1 MPAPSQL
8 GRISGPLLKAN
19 LVRDGVDLAFETDL
33 LYLKVTTPSDPTPR
47 IGINTA
53 APEYDLDVNGTT
65 RSTNFIVETQ
75 LDVAEF
81 TITENTI
88 SSSNNIVDFRAAS
101 GEAVVYNSKI
111 IVDDFQIVN
120 NVISTET
127 ANTPIIIAPNGVGN
141 IQLQSNTV
149 ITGDL
154 SVTGSISAT
163 GDITIGGNLIIGDE
177 STDSITINASIQS
190 DLIPA
195 EDNTFDLGSPAF
207 RWKDIH
213 VNNFYTS
220 ALNVPSLLIG
230 DITFSANTLTTA
242 GQDILIS
249 SSGTGKVV
257 IGNFI
262 FVGSTIT
269 NIVPNAISELTQAGE
284 GYLKIAGTN
293 GFVPPVGTE
302 AQRPTAYAV
311 VGMTRYNIQARAL
324 EIWDGNAWSSPAG
337 ALGAVSETQANDI
350 AASFALML
358 G

>member
-19 LVRDGVDLAFETDL
+19 LLRDGVDLAFETDL
-33 LYLKVTTPSDPTPR
+33 LYLNVTDNR

-53 APEYDLDVNGTT
+53 APEYDLDVNGTI
-65 RSTNFIVETQ
+65 RSTNLIVETQ

-88 SSSNNIVDFRAAS
+88 SSSNSVIDFRAS
-101 GEAVVYNSKI
+101 TGEAVVYNSKI

-120 NVISTET
+120 NTISIET
-127 ANTPIIIAPNGVGN
+127 TNTPIIIAPNGTGN

-154 SVTGSISAT
+154 TVTGNISTT
-163 GDITIGGNLIIGDE
+163 GDITIGGNIIIGDE

-195 EDNTFDLGSPAF
+195 EDITYDLGEPAF
-207 RWKDIH
+207 RWKD
-213 VNNFYTS
+213 VYANNFYTS
-220 ALNVPSLLIG
+220 TLNVPALLIG
-230 DITFSANTLTTA
+230 DLSFSSNTLTTA

-249 SSGTGKVV
+249 GSGTGKVV
-257 IGNFI
+257 IGNFS
-262 FVGSTIT
+262 FVGSIIT
-269 NIVPNAISELTQAGE
+269 NVVPNAISEITQAGA

-324 EIWDGNAWSSPAG
+324 EVWDGTSWSSPAG
-337 ALGAVSETQANDI
+337 ALGAVSETQANDT
-350 AASFALML
+350 AAVFALML

>member
-19 LVRDGVDLAFETDL
+19 LLRDGVDLAFETDL
-33 LYLKVTTPSDPTPR
+33 LYLNVTDNR

-65 RSTNFIVETQ
+65 RSTNLIVETQ

-81 TITENTI
+81 TITESSIT
-88 SSSNNIVDFRAAS
+88 SSNNIIDFRAAI
-101 GEAVVYNSKI
+101 GEAVVYNSKLI
-111 IVDDFQIVN
+111 IDDFQIVN

-127 ANTPIIIAPNGVGN
+127 PDTSIDIAPNGTGN

-149 ITGDL
+149 ISGDL
-154 SVTGSISAT
+154 TVEGNISAT
-163 GDITIGGNLIIGDE
+163 GDIRIGGNIIIGDA
-177 STDSITINASIQS
+177 STDTITINASIQS

-195 EDNTFDLGSPAF
+195 ADVTYDLGDPSY
-207 RWKDIH
+207 RWKDIYSE
-213 VNNFYTS
+213 NFYTS
-220 ALNVPSLLIG
+220 TLNVPSLLIG
-230 DITFSANTLTTA
+230 DLSFSTNTLTTA

-249 SSGTGKVV
+249 GSGTGKVI
-257 IGNFI
+257 IGNFS
-262 FVGSTIT
+262 FVGSIIT
-269 NIVPNAISELTQAGE
+269 NLVPDAISEITQSGN

-293 GFVPPVGTE
+293 GFVPPVGNDTD
-302 AQRPTAYAV
+302 RPTAYAV
-311 VGMTRYNIQARAL
+311 VGMTRYNTQTRAL
-324 EIWDGNAWSSPAG
+324 EVWDGSTWASPAG
-337 ALGAVSETQANDI
+337 TLGAVSETQANDI

>member
-19 LVRDGVDLAFETDL
+19 LLRDGVDLAFETDL
-33 LYLKVTTPSDPTPR
+33 LYLNVTDNR
-47 IGINTA
+47 VGINTA
-53 APEYDLDVNGTT
+53 APEYDLDVNGTI
-65 RSTNFIVETQ
+65 RSTNLIVETQ

-88 SSSNNIVDFRAAS
+88 SSSNSVIDFRAS
-101 GEAVVYNSKI
+101 TGEAVVYNSKI

-120 NVISTET
+120 NTISIET
-127 ANTPIIIAPNGVGN
+127 TNTPIVITPNGVGN
-141 IQLQSNTV
+141 IQLQANTV
-149 ITGDL
+149 VTGDL
-154 SVTGSISAT
+154 DVTGNINST
-163 GDITIGGNLIIGDE
+163 GSITIGGNLIIGDE

-195 EDNTFDLGSPAF
+195 ENVTYDLGEPNF
-207 RWKDIH
+207 RWKD
-213 VNNFYTS
+213 VYANNFYTTT
-220 ALNVPSLLIG
+220 LNVPALLIG
-230 DITFSANTLTTA
+230 DLSFSSNTLTTA

-249 SSGTGKVV
+249 GSGTGRVI
-257 IGNFI
+257 IGNFS
-262 FVGSTIT
+262 FVGSIIT
-269 NIVPNAISELTQAGE
+269 NLVPNAVSEITQTGA
-284 GYLKIAGTN
+284 GYLKIDGTN

-311 VGMTRYNIQARAL
+311 VGMTRYNSQARAL
-324 EIWDGNAWSSPAG
+324 EVWDGSSWSSPAG
-337 ALGAVSETQANDI
+337 ALGAVSEIQANDI